1 MHVCVWLYWLGIV
14 SCVLEEDISRNFED
28 YITVD
33 HAVDRSLVSG
43 LCGGTYVRGGTE
55 FTVVNLVCDS
65 SRTVGCVCVWG
76 SHT

>member
-1 MHVCVWLYWLGIV
+1 VYSGRF
-14 SCVLEEDISRNFED
+14 SRNFED

-33 HAVDRSLVSG
+33 HAVDRSLLLSG
-43 LCGGTYVRGGTE
+43 LCSGTYVRGGTE